1 MNTNPKAFFRW
12 QQSNQPSSLDT
23 AFSLSQ
29 SAIVWSIE
37 SHARNERMPDPRMG
51 HLFGLVAEEGNEI
64 VSVLALLQTTKGHLR
79 AGNVFLWVLKV
90 CEL

>member
-1 MNTNPKAFFRW
+1 
-12 QQSNQPSSLDT
+12 
-23 AFSLSQ
+23 
-29 SAIVWSIE
+29 
-37 SHARNERMPDPRMG
+37 MPDPRMG